1 MPQEGQIASAP
12 GKPTLVYTGGKWRPQ
27 GSQSGGMT
35 LGGPDRFKVN
45 SDNRANAALEL
56 SAAAAARQAAAQEQS
71 NFNSERNFNQTQA
84 NQRVTQA
91 AAIRQDFN
99 SDPDVKVYKS
109 ILPTYVSALHSPP
122 TPAGDLGLV
131 FAMAKIMAADG
142 SAVREGEVATA
153 ENVQNWVD
161 KIKAQYGKQV
171 NGDGTFLEGPRQQI
185 REAMAQKMA
194 NLNKAFIAARVRYKD
209 TASRE
214 GINPLD
220 VVGDHP
226 GIPFQND
233 EAKFLGH
240 PVHQADYR
248 GNVIPSPSLGDTGPQ
263 LSPQAR
269 GTAMGTTQT
278 EIAKGGQ
285 ESVPVPPAI
294 LAGVEGYLRARR
306 GSQVD
311 NQDFAAFYN
320 DLAKRNSYP
329 GGTPESLNA
338 YIKQF
343 NETGAIGPI
352 SPAQNETS
360 ALQQGYNQLAMTPWG
375 TRTLRSA
382 NALGGGIPELLGGQQ
397 VSDGLR
403 ELSTLNPKSAL
414 AGDVFGGVA
423 GTVGLGKGLTMA
435 GLSAPKALTLANLGN
450 STLFG
455 AAQNPENR
463 LKGAAI
469 GFGAGAVGDAAGGY
483 IAAPALEALG
493 RKPVNMALQ
502 AFGKQPLPVAPNLSG
517 AERTIVNTVGGQGR
531 AVTNMLG
538 DASSLGLPMTLADTT
553 EGLRSLAGAT
563 ARRSPLARDMARNV
577 MEPRA
582 LGQIDRLQGAL
593 SRDFGDPTNVL
604 ERSDALLKQA
614 QTNSAPLYQEAFS
627 APGASSVE
635 TGDILGTPSGKQALM
650 RARTQMLNDRKD
662 PTALGIDINDAG
674 EPVLT
679 RVPSFETLDYV
690 KKGFDDIAN
699 EGRTPFGTFQPN
711 AEQSSAASLASDLR
725 GRIDEVNPAY
735 GAARAEYAGPAG
747 ERQALTMGKADV
759 NKPAES
765 VAYTLKNM
773 PATRQDQYRL
783 GQLSGI
789 SEQANKARYSANP
802 YDVIAGSPE
811 AQKRL
816 SVLFPENAAR
826 FINQADLERQMAQS
840 RNQILGGSPTALNQ
854 RADQAFD
861 VPLGATLAIDGASAM
876 LTGAPPMAT
885 GARLF
890 GGFAKDAMKLG
901 IGKKKAEALAPL
913 LFSPDAATSAAAFQE
928 LSKNAR
934 RANVFGKAA
943 KRRRGIFGGVTG
955 GAAGAGATS
964 EMQ

>member
-71 NFNSERNFNQTQA
+71 NFNSERNFNQTQE
-84 NQRVTQA
+84 NQRVSRA
-91 AAIRQDFN
+91 ATIRQDFN

-109 ILPTYVSALHSPP
+109 ILPTYASALHSPE

-171 NGDGTFLEGPRQQI
+171 NGDGTFLPGPRKQI

-194 NLNKAFIAARVRYKD
+194 NLNRAFIAARVRYKD
-209 TASRE
+209 TATQE
-214 GINPLD
+214 GVNPLE

-226 GIPFQND
+226 GIPFQKE

-240 PVHQADYR
+240 PIHQADYR
-248 GNVIPSPSLGDTGPQ
+248 GNVVPSPSLSDAPQ

-285 ESVPVPPAI
+285 ESIPVPPA
-294 LAGVEGYLRARR
+294 LSAGLEGYLRARR
-306 GSQVD
+306 GQQVD
-311 NQDFAAFYN
+311 SQDFAAFYN
-320 DLAKRNSYP
+320 DLAKRNNYP

-343 NETGAIGPI
+343 NQTGTIGPI
-352 SPAQNETS
+352 APQKQDIG

-382 NALGGGIPELLGGQQ
+382 NAMAGGIPELIGGQP

-423 GTVGLGKGLTMA
+423 GTLGAGKGLSMA
-435 GLSAPKALTLANLGN
+435 GLSAPKALTLANLTN

-463 LKGAAI
+463 LAGAAI

-483 IAAPALEALG
+483 IAAPAIEALS

-517 AERTIVNTVGGQGR
+517 AERTIINTVGDQGR

-538 DASSLGLPMTLADTT
+538 NASTLGLPMTLADTT

-563 ARRSPLARDMARNV
+563 ARRSPVARDTARNV

-635 TGDILGTPSGKQALM
+635 TGDILGTPAGKQALA

-662 PTALGIDINDAG
+662 PTALGIDLNDAG

-725 GRIDEVNPAY
+725 GRIDEVNHAY
-735 GAARAEYAGPAG
+735 GQARAEYAGPAG
-747 ERQALTMGKADV
+747 ERQALTMGKADI

-773 PATRQDQYRL
+773 PETRQGQYRL

-789 SEQANKARYSANP
+789 SEQANRARYSANP
-802 YDVIAGSPE
+802 YDVVAGSPE

-826 FINQADLERQMAQS
+826 FIQQADLERQMAQS

-854 RADQAFD
+854 RADEAFD

-876 LTGAPPMAT
+876 LAGAPPIAT
-885 GARLF
+885 GTRLL
-890 GGFAKDAMKLG
+890 GGFTKDAMKLG

-928 LSKNAR
+928 LTKNAR

-955 GAAGAGATS
+955 GAVGAGATS

>member
-35 LGGPDRFKVN
+35 LGGPDPYKVEDQQMQREA
-45 SDNRANAALEL
+45 SAR
-56 SAAAAARQAAAQEQS
+56 AAAEAERA
-71 NFNSERNFNQTQA
+71 NFNSDRNFNQTQA

-414 AGDVFGGVA
+414 AGDVFGGVV

>member
-27 GSQSGGMT
+27 GSQSGGMM

-56 SAAAAARQAAAQEQS
+56 SAAAASRQAAAQEQS
-71 NFNSERNFNQTQA
+71 NFNNERNFNQTQD
-84 NQRVTQA
+84 NNRVSRA
-91 AAIRQDFN
+91 ATIRQDFN
-99 SDPDVKVYKS
+99 ADPDVKVYKS
-109 ILPTYVSALHSPP
+109 ILPTYASALHSPE

-171 NGDGTFLEGPRQQI
+171 NGDGTFLAGPRRQI

-194 NLNKAFIAARVRYKD
+194 NLNRAFIAARVRYKD
-209 TASRE
+209 TATQE
-214 GINPLD
+214 GVDPLE
-220 VVGDHP
+220 VVGVHP
-226 GIPFQND
+226 GISFQK
-233 EAKFLGH
+233 EESKFLGH
-240 PVHQADYR
+240 PIHQADYR
-248 GNVIPSPSLGDTGPQ
+248 GNIIPSPSLSDAPQ

-269 GTAMGTTQT
+269 GTAMGATQT

-285 ESVPVPPAI
+285 ETVPVPPA
-294 LAGVEGYLRARR
+294 LSAGLEGYLRARR
-306 GSQVD
+306 GQQVD
-311 NQDFAAFYN
+311 RQDFAAFYN
-320 DLAKRNSYP
+320 DLAKRNNYP
-329 GGTPESLNA
+329 GGTPESLDS

-343 NETGAIGPI
+343 NQTGAIGPI
-352 SPAQNETS
+352 APQKQDIG
-360 ALQQGYNQLAMTPWG
+360 ALQQGYNWAAQTAPGTLALHGMNA
-375 TRTLRSA
+375 SA
-382 NALGGGIPELLGGQQ
+382 GGIPELLGGQQ

-403 ELSTLNPKSAL
+403 ELSSLNWKSAL
-414 AGDVFGGVA
+414 AGDVLGGVA
-423 GTVGLGKGLTMA
+423 GTVGAGKGLSMA

-463 LKGAAI
+463 LAGAAI

-483 IAAPALEALG
+483 IAAPAIEALS

-502 AFGKQPLPVAPNLSG
+502 AFGKQPLPMAPAMSG
-517 AERTIVNTVGGQGR
+517 AERTIVNTVGDQGR

-538 DASSLGLPMTLADTT
+538 NASTLGLPMTLADTT

-563 ARRSPLARDMARNV
+563 ARRSPVARDTARNV

-711 AEQSSAASLASDLR
+711 AEQSSAANLASDLR
-725 GRIDEVNPAY
+725 GRMDEVNPAY

-816 SVLFPENAAR
+816 SVLFPDNAAR
-826 FINQADLERQMAQS
+826 FIHQADLERQMAQS

-876 LTGAPPMAT
+876 LAGAPPLAT

-890 GGFAKDAMKLG
+890 GGLSKDAIKLG

-928 LSKNAR
+928 LSKNTR

-955 GAAGAGATS
+955 GAVGAGATS
-964 EMQ
+964 AMQ

>member
-35 LGGPDRFKVN
+35 LGGPDPYKVEDQQMQREA
-45 SDNRANAALEL
+45 SAR
-56 SAAAAARQAAAQEQS
+56 AAAEAERA

-142 SAVREGEVATA
+142 STVHEGEVATA

-194 NLNKAFIAARVRYKD
+194 NLNKAFIATRVRYKD

-278 EIAKGGQ
+278 EIAKGGT
-285 ESVPVPPAI
+285 ESIPVPEAMR
-294 LAGVEGYLRARR
+294 AGLEGYLRGRR

-311 NQDFAAFYN
+311 SQDFAAFYN
-320 DLAKRNSYP
+320 DLAKRNNYP

-343 NETGAIGPI
+343 NENGAIGPI
-352 SPAQNETS
+352 MPAKQDIGAFQQLYNDV
-360 ALQQGYNQLAMTPWG
+360 ALTPWG
-375 TRTLRSA
+375 TGTIRSA
-382 NALGGGIPELLGGQQ
+382 NTLAGGIPEM
-397 VSDGLR
+397 
-403 ELSTLNPKSAL
+403 L
-414 AGDVFGGVA
+414 AGDQARQGLSQLAEQNPKFAFIGDTAGAIA
-423 GTVGLGKGLTMA
+423 GTA
-435 GLSAPKALTLANLGN
+435 GLVKGINALGAPLSKALTLGNLGYGGIY
-450 STLFG
+450 G
-455 AAQNPENR
+455 ASQNPENP
-463 LKGAAI
+463 LAGAAI
-469 GFGAGAVGDAAGGY
+469 GAMASGAGDLAGGY
-483 IAAPALEALG
+483 LASPILEALG
-493 RKPVNMALQ
+493 RKTINPALRL
-502 AFGKQPLPVAPNLSG
+502 ARRPALPAPPSISRP
-517 AERTIVNTVGGQGR
+517 ESTIINTVGNQGR
-531 AVTNMLG
+531 AVTNLLG
-538 DASSLGLPMTLADTT
+538 DASALGVPMTLADTT
-553 EGLRSLAGAT
+553 EGLRSLGGAV
-563 ARRSPLARDMARNV
+563 ARRSPEARSIARNV

-582 LGQIDRLQGAL
+582 LGQIDRLQGAI
-593 SRDFGDPTNVL
+593 SRDFGDPANVL
-604 ERSDALLKQA
+604 ERSDALLNQA
-614 QTNSAPLYQEAFS
+614 RKNSQPLYNEAFQ
-627 APGASSVE
+627 APGASSVNAD
-635 TGDILGTPSGKQALM
+635 DILNTPAGKQALA

-662 PTALGIDINDAG
+662 PSALGIDINDAG
-674 EPVLT
+674 EPVLS
-679 RVPSFETLDYV
+679 RVPSFETFDYV

-711 AEQSSAASLASDLR
+711 ADQAAAANLSSSLRS
-725 GRIDEVNPAY
+725 RIDEVNPAY
-735 GAARAEYAGPAG
+735 AQARAAYAGPAS
-747 ERQALTMGKADV
+747 EREALQMGKAAIGQ
-759 NKPAES
+759 PAES
-765 VAYTLKNM
+765 IAYTLKNM
-773 PATRQDQYRL
+773 PAPRQEQYRL
-783 GQLSGI
+783 GALSGL
-789 SEQANKARYSANP
+789 SERANNARFSANP
-802 YDVIAGSPE
+802 FDVVAGSPE

-816 SVLFPENAAR
+816 GALFSDRAAR
-826 FINQADLERQMAQS
+826 FINQANLERQLARS
-840 RNQILGGSPTALNQ
+840 NNQIIGGSPTALNHQ
-854 RADQAFD
+854 ADQAFGL
-861 VPLGATLAIDGASAM
+861 PTSATLALDAGSAM
-876 LTGAPPMAT
+876 LTGAPPVAT
-885 GARLF
+885 GARLL
-890 GGFAKDAMKLG
+890 GGISKDALKLG
-901 IGKKKAEALAPL
+901 LGKKRADELAPI
-913 LFSPDAATSAAAFQE
+913 LFNPDAAQAAEAFRE
-928 LSKNAR
+928 LQKNVR
-934 RANVFGKAA
+934 RKGVFNEA
-943 KRRRGIFGGVTG
+943 KKKRRGIFGTVSG
-955 GAAGAGATS
+955 GASASAINTYK
-964 EMQ
+964 Q

>member
-1 MPQEGQIASAP
+1 MAGPWEKYAGQQGGTSGPDPFKVEDQNIQREQANRAAHQAEVANANAANQIALARERFDFEKRMASQ
-12 GKPTLVYTGGKWRPQ
+12 KNNLSPTE
-27 GSQSGGMT
+27 
-35 LGGPDRFKVN
+35 
-45 SDNRANAALEL
+45 RANAVAGYT
-56 SAAAAARQAAAQEQS
+56 SAAQLEGVIKDLEALYKAGPGSTSGVQGLADYLPFTENQQFDNAGNAARGIVGQALGFTGGQLNSVQEAQMAVGPYLPQS
-71 NFNSERNFNQTQA
+71 DDR
-84 NQRVTQA
+84 
-91 AAIRQDFN
+91 D
-99 SDPDVKVYKS
+99 
-109 ILPTYVSALHSPP
+109 
-122 TPAGDLGLV
+122 
-131 FAMAKIMAADG
+131 
-142 SAVREGEVATA
+142 AVI
-153 ENVQNWVD
+153 QD
-161 KIKAQYGKQV
+161 KIRRLKDLAQTARHRSITMLGGIPDANGVVTPV
-171 NGDGTFLEGPRQQI
+171 NGEQT
-185 REAMAQKMA
+185 
-194 NLNKAFIAARVRYKD
+194 
-209 TASRE
+209 
-214 GINPLD
+214 
-220 VVGDHP
+220 
-226 GIPFQND
+226 
-233 EAKFLGH
+233 
-240 PVHQADYR
+240 
-248 GNVIPSPSLGDTGPQ
+248 PQ

-285 ESVPVPPAI
+285 ESIPVPPS
-294 LAGVEGYLRARR
+294 LSAGLEGYLRARR
-306 GSQVD
+306 GQQVD
-311 NQDFAAFYN
+311 SQDFAAFYN
-320 DLAKRNSYP
+320 DLAKRNNYP

-343 NETGAIGPI
+343 NQTGTIGPI
-352 SPAQNETS
+352 APQKQDIG

-382 NALGGGIPELLGGQQ
+382 NAMAGGIPELIGGQP

-423 GTVGLGKGLTMA
+423 GTLGAGKGLSMA
-435 GLSAPKALTLANLGN
+435 GLSAPKALTLANLTN

-463 LKGAAI
+463 LAGAAI

-483 IAAPALEALG
+483 IAAPAIEALS

-517 AERTIVNTVGGQGR
+517 AERTIINTVGDQGR

-538 DASSLGLPMTLADTT
+538 NASTLGLPMTLADTT

-563 ARRSPLARDMARNV
+563 ARRSPVARDTARNV

-635 TGDILGTPSGKQALM
+635 TGDILGTPAGKQALA

-662 PTALGIDINDAG
+662 PTALGIDLNDAG

-735 GAARAEYAGPAG
+735 GQARAEYAGPAG
-747 ERQALTMGKADV
+747 ERQALTMGKADI

-773 PATRQDQYRL
+773 PETRQGQYRL

-789 SEQANKARYSANP
+789 SEQANRARYSANP
-802 YDVIAGSPE
+802 YDVVAGSPE

-826 FINQADLERQMAQS
+826 FIQQADLERQMAQS

-854 RADQAFD
+854 RADEAFD

-876 LTGAPPMAT
+876 LAGAPPIAT
-885 GARLF
+885 GTRLL
-890 GGFAKDAMKLG
+890 GGFTKDAMKLG

-928 LSKNAR
+928 LTKNAR

-955 GAAGAGATS
+955 GAVGAGATS